1 MQGTDLQV
9 FGPAGARDRLVA
21 LLNLALPRQ
30 EDQDRFMVLALVE
43 PLGFQGPHHLGRQ
56 GFALPGRL
64 VLDGHREAPP
74 FAGEQRRLREL
85 FAQGLEVQR
94 RRHHQEAHLRGN
106 QRAGLP
112 QQGQGEVRLAAALV
126 EFIEDHAGHPL
137 QAGVGLQLPQ
147 EEAVGQ
153 DLDPSGRRHAAFQA
167 NPIADPFADLLPQAA
182 GQALGRGFGGQATRL
197 EHQDAAALRRQR
209 LEQR

>member
-1 MQGTDLQV
+1 M
-9 FGPAGARDRLVA
+9 
-21 LLNLALPRQ
+21 
-30 EDQDRFMVLALVE
+30 
-43 PLGFQGPHHLGRQ
+43 
-56 GFALPGRL
+56 
-64 VLDGHREAPP
+64 
-74 FAGEQRRLREL
+74 
-85 FAQGLEVQR
+85 
-94 RRHHQEAHLRGN
+94 
-106 QRAGLP
+106 
-112 QQGQGEVRLAAALV
+112 

-153 DLDPSGRRHAAFQA
+153 DLDPSDGRHAAFQA
-167 NPIADPFADLLPQAA
+167 NPIADTVADLLPQAA